1 MTLFIKT
8 LGCPKNDADSRVL
21 SGMMEDKGLLIVD
34 KPQSADIV
42 VINTCGFKMDAA
54 EESIEC
60 LIEYSAELKKENP
73 EIKIIGMGCLV
84 QRYADEI
91 IKEIPEVDAWIGL
104 DSLENTAAFIQDL
117 EAKRLIPKKPN
128 PIFFNVP
135 DAISRNDQSYTYV
148 KIGDGCDRACEF
160 CSIPTFKGSHISRA
174 PEDIKKEFTKLVNS
188 GKREII
194 LVDQD
199 ITQYHHGDTGLSD
212 LIKILSAVKGDY
224 WIRTMYMHPDHVT
237 DDLFESLKH
246 VEHLIHYFDIPV
258 QHGSDKVLKN
268 MGRIKNTGEIKRQI
282 AKIRNIFPDAII
294 RTTIMLGFPGEGDKE
309 FDELKEFISDIQ
321 FDKIGFFI
329 FSPEEGT
336 PIMQKDFTLPDEDIL
351 SQRLEEIKALQS
363 DISYKK
369 NEALLGTQMHLI
381 VDSFE
386 GDSLV
391 CRSYSDAPEIDSEV
405 FVKMNTGES
414 GELPSVGD
422 FIMARITGFDDYD
435 LEAEIV

>member
-1 MTLFIKT
+1 MTIFIKT

-21 SGMMEDKGLLIVD
+21 SGMMADKGLSIVD
-34 KPQSADIV
+34 SPQDADIV

-60 LIEYSAELKKENP
+60 LIEYSTELKKENP
-73 EIKIIGMGCLV
+73 AIKVIGMGCLV
-84 QRYADEI
+84 QRYADDI

-104 DSLENTAAFIQDL
+104 DTLENTAAFIQEL

-135 DAISRNDQSYTYV
+135 NTLTQDNQSYTYL

-160 CSIPTFKGSHISRA
+160 CSIPTFKGSHISRSN
-174 PEDIKKEFTKLVNS
+174 EDIKKEFKMLIDS

-199 ITQYHHGDTGLSD
+199 ITQYHYSDTGLSE
-212 LIKILSAVKGDY
+212 LIKTLSLTQGDY
-224 WIRTMYMHPDHVT
+224 WLRPMYMHPDHVS

-268 MGRIKNTGEIKRQI
+268 MGRIRNARSLKNQLT
-282 AKIRNIFPDAII
+282 KIRNIFPDAVL

-309 FDELKEFISDIQ
+309 FDQLKEFIAEVE

-336 PIMQKDFTLPDEDIL
+336 PIMRRDFQMPDESIL
-351 SQRLEEIKALQS
+351 NERLEQIQALQS

-369 NEALLGTQMHLI
+369 NEALNGTQMRLI

-386 GDSLV
+386 GDRLV
-391 CRSYSDAPEIDSEV
+391 CRSYRDAPEIDSEV
-405 FVKMNTGES
+405 FVKINAKEP
-414 GELPSVGD
+414 LPSIGD
-422 FIMARITGFDDYD
+422 FITARITGFDDYD